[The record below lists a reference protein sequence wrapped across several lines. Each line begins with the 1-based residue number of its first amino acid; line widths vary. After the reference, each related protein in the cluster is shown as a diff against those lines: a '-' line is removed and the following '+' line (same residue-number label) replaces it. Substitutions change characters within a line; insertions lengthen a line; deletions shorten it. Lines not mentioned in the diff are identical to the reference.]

1 MEPGNNL
8 PPVPADATKATE
20 DQLLEQQQLDHQNDD
35 PDAPGHNLD
44 RHQVA
49 DET

>member
-1 MEPGNNL
+1 MPQRDP

-20 DQLLEQQQLDHQNDD
+20 DQRVEQQQLDHQNDD
-35 PDAPGHNLD
+35 PEAPGRDQD
-44 RHQVA
+44 RHDIA